1 MIAARSFGSI
11 AIAMTIA
18 LGCALG
24 CNTTEVRTT
33 GNGPIVFSAGEAAP
47 PEGASIVLRS
57 RPLVPLDRVVV
68 DVVAR
73 GAPDLHGAAFR
84 VTWDPATLV
93 FAEAQSAP
101 VWSKQL
107 VALATEGTPG
117 QLAVVWTEKGEKS
130 LDATAETVLGTLT
143 FDVRGRKSTTL
154 AFVEQRAQVVDRRGV
169 AVPMTWRGGTVSAR

>member
-1 MIAARSFGSI
+1 MSGARSFGW
-11 AIAMTIA
+11 IA
-18 LGCALG
+18 LALAFGCTPA

-33 GNGPIVFSAGEAAP
+33 GNGPIVFSAAQAEP
-47 PEGASIVLRS
+47 VGASIVLRS
-57 RPLVPLDRVVV
+57 RPLVPLGRIVV

-84 VTWDPATLV
+84 VTWDPQTMV

-117 QLAVVWTEKGEKS
+117 QLAVVWAEKGEKS
-130 LDATAETVLGTLT
+130 VDATAETVLGTLT
-143 FDVRGRKSTTL
+143 FDVRGRKSTAL
-154 AFVEQRAQVVDRRGV
+154 AFVEERAQVVDKRGV
-169 AVPMTWRGGTVSAR
+169 AVPVTWRGGTVSAR

>member
-1 MIAARSFGSI
+1 MSAVRAFGWL
-11 AIAMTIA
+11 ALALA
-18 LGCALG
+18 LGCAPG
-24 CNTTEVRTT
+24 CNTSEVRTT
-33 GNGPIVFSAGEAAP
+33 GNGPVVFSAAEAP
-47 PEGASIVLRS
+47 LQGASIVLRS

-84 VTWDPATLV
+84 VTWNPGTMAFT
-93 FAEAQSAP
+93 EAQSAP

-143 FDVRGRKSTTL
+143 FEVRGRKSTAL
-154 AFVEQRAQVVDRRGV
+154 AFVEERAQVVDKRGV

>member
-1 MIAARSFGSI
+1 MSAARSFGWI
-11 AIAMTIA
+11 ALALA
-18 LGCALG
+18 LGCAPG
-24 CNTTEVRTT
+24 CNTTELRTT
-33 GNGPIVFSAGEAAP
+33 GNGPIVFSAAEAPATP
-47 PEGASIVLRS
+47 MGASITLRS
-57 RPLVPLDRVVV
+57 RPLVPLDRIVV

-84 VTWDPATLV
+84 VTWDPQTLH
-93 FAEAQSAP
+93 FTEAQSAP
-101 VWSKQL
+101 VWSNQL
-107 VALATEGTPG
+107 LALATEGTPG